1 VGPSGGGCAAGIAA
15 PPAPSAPSAPG
26 NPGGR
31 DAGVPPRG
39 PAVVG
44 GPRPPTDGAAAQGLV
59 ERARRRGGQGGLEL
73 VGQPATER
81 GRGRPGRAGRHHP
94 GVGRQGAP
102 SGGPPA
108 GWSQRGPR
116 CRSGH
121 RPGRSGRRG
130 RPRLQVGQAT
140 PPSPR
145 PSRRRCWSASSMT
158 TGRPGWP
165 PHHRD
170 QRRPA
175 RPVVRHRPG
184 VLVRPAGPASWC
196 VGEVIPAASALHR
209 CLAAV
214 TAGCREAAGPVRSG
228 WPAPEARGRQA
239 GSIGRR
245 WWSAG
250 RRTGGPGQQAR
261 QGVAVGPVRPTAHPV
276 PGGFGRSPDTADIA
290 PQHRPAGTP
299 HHGWRAT
306 PACTNQRPDSAT
318 SSPSRL
324 TPIRTLPLNGVAS
337 RPTGRLGRG
346 RSGGCRGRDRGSQR
360 HCRACQCRW
369 CGHRGPSVR
378 PVVGASWW
386 CGVGPPAVS
395 GCRNGCVAGP
405 IGSVVGGSGDI
416 AGLLLAGFR
425 LCLGH

>member
-15 PPAPSAPSAPG
+15 PSAPSAPSAPG

-165 PHHRD
+165 PQHRD

-324 TPIRTLPLNGVAS
+324 TPI
-337 RPTGRLGRG
+337 
-346 RSGGCRGRDRGSQR
+346 
-360 HCRACQCRW
+360 
-369 CGHRGPSVR
+369 HR
-378 PVVGASWW
+378 
-386 CGVGPPAVS
+386 
-395 GCRNGCVAGP
+395 
-405 IGSVVGGSGDI
+405 
-416 AGLLLAGFR
+416 
-425 LCLGH
+425 